1 VIIGS
6 NSARTNGDDDEAR
19 NDVDRHFYS
28 RKKKVDD
35 DRHFIPKKRMTVTVI
50 ASSLILKSV
59 IKVVEMRSRLKRRI

>member
-1 VIIGS
+1 MVMMTRLAMTLTVIFIP
-6 NSARTNGDDDEAR
+6 E
-19 NDVDRHFYS
+19 
-28 RKKKVDD
+28 KKDDD